1 MKYLVHILLA
11 GAALVPLA
19 SAAKAADFTPSVP
32 PEAATYSGLY
42 LRADGGASFLAYS
55 NAPSNTAFVFDAG
68 IGYQFDPTFRADL
81 TYNRTGDYTIAPGA
95 TLSTSTVLGTVYY
108 DFRNSSAL
116 TPYLG
121 AGVGYGWQY
130 AGGTATD
137 GNGIAIGLNAGVA
150 YDFTNNLALDVGYR
164 FHDIFA
170 NNQNTPEHQVTAGLR
185 VKF

>member
-1 MKYLVHILLA
+1 MKYLMHIFLA

-19 SAAKAADFTPSVP
+19 AAAKAADYAPSVP
-32 PEAATYSGLY
+32 TEAATYSGLY

-55 NAPSNTAFVFDAG
+55 NAPNTTAFVFDGG
-68 IGYQFDPTFRADL
+68 IGYQFDQNFRADL

-95 TLSTSTVLGTVYY
+95 SLSTSTVLGTVYY
-108 DFRNSSAL
+108 DFKNDSAL
-116 TPYLG
+116 TPYIG

-130 AGGTATD
+130 GTGTAFD
-137 GNGIAIGLNAGVA
+137 SNGIAIGLNAGVA
-150 YDFTNNLALDVGYR
+150 YEFTNNLALDVGYR